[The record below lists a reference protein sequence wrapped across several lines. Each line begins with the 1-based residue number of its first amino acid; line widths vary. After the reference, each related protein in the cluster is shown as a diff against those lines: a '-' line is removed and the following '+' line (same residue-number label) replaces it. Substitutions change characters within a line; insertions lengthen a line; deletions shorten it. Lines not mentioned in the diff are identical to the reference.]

1 MHQWDS
7 GMSLPTDFTE
17 IVIHCLPC
25 SEIRGKHSPL
35 HAGLHDVQDAVKN
48 RAQRIFSESF
58 FGVQHIFYN
67 LPLFISQVGWV
78 FVHNI
83 NVLIT
88 LKL

>member
-35 HAGLHDVQDAVKN
+35 HAGLHDVQDAVKSKTERREYFLN
-48 RAQRIFSESF
+48 LSLGSSIF
-58 FGVQHIFYN
+58 
-67 LPLFISQVGWV
+67 FITCHCLSVRLVGY
-78 FVHNI
+78 
-83 NVLIT
+83 LCIT
-88 LKL
+88 LMS